1 MNGEFVAF
9 FILSLSA
16 IIGGVLML
24 NLTKVMHMMLALV
37 LIFLSIAGLYFL
49 LSAEFIGV
57 AQILLYSGAITIIM
71 IFGIMLTK
79 HNAENESRLTLR
91 KWIIFFAVVAFGAVM
106 YFAVNNVDFA
116 NESTQGSLPLH
127 ENNTLQIGT
136 LLYSKYII
144 PFELTSVILLV
155 ALVGA
160 IILAKRTRKR
170 RIPMS
175 SVPASAYLTLAII
188 LFCIGLF
195 GALTKRNTVI
205 VLVCIE
211 LMLNAA
217 NLNLVAF
224 SKLGLFPNLTGQ
236 IFSLFTMAVAA
247 AEAAV
252 DSLF

>member
-37 LIFLSIAGLYFL
+37 LMFLSIAGLYFL

-106 YFAVNNVDFA
+106 YFAVNSIDFS
-116 NESTQGSLPLH
+116 NQSTQGSLPLH

-160 IILAKRTRKR
+160 IILAKKDE
-170 RIPMS
+170 
-175 SVPASAYLTLAII
+175 
-188 LFCIGLF
+188 G
-195 GALTKRNTVI
+195 
-205 VLVCIE
+205 E
-211 LMLNAA
+211 
-217 NLNLVAF
+217 
-224 SKLGLFPNLTGQ
+224 
-236 IFSLFTMAVAA
+236 
-247 AEAAV
+247 E
-252 DSLF
+252 DSHE

>member
-1 MNGEFVAF
+1 MNGEFIAF

-37 LIFLSIAGLYFL
+37 LTFLSIAGLYFL

-106 YFAVNNVDFA
+106 YFAVNNIDFA

-127 ENNTLQIGT
+127 EKNTLQIGT

-160 IILAKRTRKR
+160 IILGKKDE
-170 RIPMS
+170 
-175 SVPASAYLTLAII
+175 
-188 LFCIGLF
+188 
-195 GALTKRNTVI
+195 K
-205 VLVCIE
+205 E
-211 LMLNAA
+211 
-217 NLNLVAF
+217 
-224 SKLGLFPNLTGQ
+224 
-236 IFSLFTMAVAA
+236 
-247 AEAAV
+247 E
-252 DSLF
+252 DSNE

>member
-1 MNGEFVAF
+1 MNGEFIAF

-24 NLTKVMHMMLALV
+24 NVMKVMHMMLALV
-37 LIFLSIAGLYFL
+37 LTFLSIAGLYFL

-106 YFAVNNVDFA
+106 YFAVNNIDFA
-116 NESTQGSLPLH
+116 NKSTQGSLPLH
-127 ENNTLQIGT
+127 EKNTLQIGT

-160 IILAKRTRKR
+160 IILAKKDE
-170 RIPMS
+170 
-175 SVPASAYLTLAII
+175 
-188 LFCIGLF
+188 
-195 GALTKRNTVI
+195 K
-205 VLVCIE
+205 E
-211 LMLNAA
+211 
-217 NLNLVAF
+217 
-224 SKLGLFPNLTGQ
+224 
-236 IFSLFTMAVAA
+236 
-247 AEAAV
+247 E
-252 DSLF
+252 DSNE

>member
-91 KWIIFFAVVAFGAVM
+91 KWIIFFAVVSIWSGYVF
-106 YFAVNNVDFA
+106 
-116 NESTQGSLPLH
+116 
-127 ENNTLQIGT
+127 
-136 LLYSKYII
+136 
-144 PFELTSVILLV
+144 
-155 ALVGA
+155 
-160 IILAKRTRKR
+160 R
-170 RIPMS
+170 
-175 SVPASAYLTLAII
+175 
-188 LFCIGLF
+188 C
-195 GALTKRNTVI
+195 
-205 VLVCIE
+205 
-211 LMLNAA
+211 
-217 NLNLVAF
+217 
-224 SKLGLFPNLTGQ
+224 
-236 IFSLFTMAVAA
+236 
-247 AEAAV
+247 
-252 DSLF
+252 

>member
-9 FILSLSA
+9 FILSLFA

-24 NLTKVMHMMLALV
+24 NLTKVMHMMLARSDISQHCRFV
-37 LIFLSIAGLYFL
+37 FS

-57 AQILLYSGAITIIM
+57 TQILLYSGAITIIM

-136 LLYSKYII
+136 LLFKIYYPI
-144 PFELTSVILLV
+144 
-155 ALVGA
+155 
-160 IILAKRTRKR
+160 
-170 RIPMS
+170 
-175 SVPASAYLTLAII
+175 
-188 LFCIGLF
+188 
-195 GALTKRNTVI
+195 
-205 VLVCIE
+205 
-211 LMLNAA
+211 
-217 NLNLVAF
+217 
-224 SKLGLFPNLTGQ
+224 
-236 IFSLFTMAVAA
+236 
-247 AEAAV
+247 
-252 DSLF
+252 